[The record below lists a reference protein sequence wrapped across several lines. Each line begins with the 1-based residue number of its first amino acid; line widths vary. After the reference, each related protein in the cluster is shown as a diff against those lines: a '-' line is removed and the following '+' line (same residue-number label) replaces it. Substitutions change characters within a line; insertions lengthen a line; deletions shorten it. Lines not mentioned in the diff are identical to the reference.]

1 VSSAESVRPLAYQV
15 ERATQLPETW
25 VLVLNRYQR
34 DNLLWLLNA
43 VGYPWDAGPVEP
55 FTLANTGDWV
65 GELALMLMKTEG
77 FTKSMTIDANDRPN
91 MSKEEL
97 AERVS
102 RWVQA
107 QHSDGADGRE

>member
-1 VSSAESVRPLAYQV
+1 MAEHADTIRPLAYQV

-43 VGYPWDAGPVEP
+43 IGYPWDAGPVEP

-65 GELALMLMKTEG
+65 GELALGLMKMEDL
-77 FTKSMTIDANDRPN
+77 KRSMTIDSNDKPN
-91 MSKEEL
+91 MSKDEL

-102 RWVQA
+102 RWLA
-107 QHSDGADGRE
+107 HRSTR